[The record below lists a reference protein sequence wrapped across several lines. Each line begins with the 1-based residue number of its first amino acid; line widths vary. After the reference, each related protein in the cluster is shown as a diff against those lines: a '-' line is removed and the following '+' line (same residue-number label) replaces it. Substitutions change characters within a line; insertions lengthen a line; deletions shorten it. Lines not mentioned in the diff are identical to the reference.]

1 MAAATDYEKR
11 FWRHQ
16 MIVFG
21 TLFIGYACYAYNRK
35 SVSAAMPQLIA
46 EGLDKSQA
54 GEFSRS
60 KNIETQVSDTGILT

>member
-1 MAAATDYEKR
+1 
-11 FWRHQ
+11 

-54 GEFSRS
+54 GEFSCFKKWKQKS
-60 KNIETQVSDTGILT
+60 VTLESLT